1 MLCAVEE
8 CGLPKVKSPYCEM
21 HRARVRRHG
30 SPHTKLTGHGKPCV
44 VDGCIRPPKYR
55 IKTDHPLCPMHYARW
70 RRVGDWRDSAVKQYR
85 GKSHIDDNGY
95 RRIWRDGRQI
105 GEHRWVM
112 EQALGRKLYR
122 DETVHHRNGVRIDN
136 RIENLELWSKN
147 HPAGQRVVDKIE
159 WAKEILARY
168 EGTYPLRDA

>member
-1 MLCAVEE
+1 
-8 CGLPKVKSPYCEM
+8 
-21 HRARVRRHG
+21 
-30 SPHTKLTGHGKPCV
+30 
-44 VDGCIRPPKYR
+44 
-55 IKTDHPLCPMHYARW
+55 
-70 RRVGDWRDSAVKQYR
+70 
-85 GKSHIDDNGY
+85 
-95 RRIWRDGRQI
+95 
-105 GEHRWVM
+105 M

-168 EGTYPLRDA
+168 EGTYPLRDAS